1 MMAACTNEELANPA
15 DLVQGKQMDASN
27 FSLVSNSEGADTR
40 LVWTPGY
47 DEGENNWVFPAAAWE
62 ANDAIGFTHIY
73 TDQKIVTN
81 YNFTTTA
88 AGNDIDAE
96 TGDAVFRT
104 DNSTIFQGD
113 YFVYYPFNGD
123 YADYEGVPVELEAI
137 QEQDASVRIKA
148 NDKLDSRNRE
158 DFKKAGAHLNKF
170 SISNRISVDAK
181 TQQQKFSLN
190 PYMGNL
196 YLKLYPVNQTK
207 DFAVKRV
214 EVSCKGGFATSG
226 RFLAK
231 QGVAEPQFN
240 AAEEKADKI
249 VLTFNNID
257 ADADKNG
264 LLFTVADGIKKETA
278 LMGYMSLMPATY
290 SELVFDIYYTETGNL
305 KHVLVEKDVNLT
317 VKSNN
322 NYRVDLPID
331 ADGAIEVTSYD
342 IYSES
347 EFDAAVKKSNAMNAG
362 TDSKAV
368 FTLKKDIKLT
378 KDYVLEAKVPV
389 TFEGGKK
396 IELAGTADDAAPTLW
411 FKSAEKIVINNT
423 LVGGGT
429 KYSNPSS
436 PWGDIIVGDANNV
449 AVKPEVEIAGI
460 NSGKMNVAVFAGKL
474 TVKNAAAQG
483 LVNEL
488 YNAGELNLEN
498 SVVKSDAKTVNTQA
512 QEGVFNFKNVTL
524 NKTLVI
530 VAPTTTANASS
541 IENVTVMG
549 TVTNFSTI
557 NAKGDNQ
564 LSFYVDKDGEDQLAA
579 VTNNGTINVTAGTT
593 TFGTLAAGVM
603 NIDGTAIAMGAATL
617 TNTEM
622 VTINEGGTFVAEAA
636 LNNVKQETINIEG
649 TLETNGVVETLAT
662 GLKYCGTINNGAKGV
677 WTLNA
682 KLEQNNHAHGG
693 KKAEFNNAGE
703 VTVNNITSITSA
715 EIGYMPKT
723 LYSKVDNGRLVWRG
737 MTSVSTI
744 AQFVKLGDDKCWA
757 TDFAA
762 LVTPG
767 VGATENLSMTEDK
780 NNTWDWSKKNIIIEV
795 ITNTTDDYT
804 INFTTG
810 KPLTMKNLT
819 IKLDGSL
826 ITTYTV
832 DADKKAPY
840 GIIVNETMKVL
851 NVATANTP
859 TYKTCPTKAVNLIV
873 DGGSTKT
880 TITNAEKNLRF
891 TGEYTQ
897 YNGTNINY
905 TEGSPIVLAE

>member
-47 DEGENNWVFPAAAWE
+47 DKGDDNWVFPAAAWE

-88 AGNDIDAE
+88 TGDDIDAE

-123 YADYEGVPVELEAI
+123 YADYDGVPVKLEAI
-137 QEQDASVRIKA
+137 QEQDASVQIKA
-148 NDKLDSRNRE
+148 SDKLEASNE
-158 DFKKAGAHLNKF
+158 ANFKKAGEHLNKF

-196 YLKLYPVNQTK
+196 YLKLYPVNQTNNI
-207 DFAVKRV
+207 AVKRV
-214 EVSCKGGFATSG
+214 EVSCEGGFVTSG

-231 QGVAEPQFN
+231 QGVAEPQFS

-249 VLTFNNID
+249 VLTFNNISATD
-257 ADADKNG
+257 ANENG
-264 LLFTVADGIKKETA
+264 LLIAKDTKKEDA

-290 SELVFDIYYTETGNL
+290 SKLVFDIYYTETGNL
-305 KHVLVEKDVNLT
+305 KHVLVKKDINLA
-317 VKSNN
+317 VESNH
-322 NYRVDLPID
+322 NYRMSLPID
-331 ADGAIEVTSYD
+331 ADGAVEVTSYD
-342 IYSES
+342 IYNES
-347 EFDAAVKKSNAMNAG
+347 EFAAAVKKSNAMNAG

-368 FTLKKDIKLT
+368 FTLKQDIT
-378 KDYVLEAKVPV
+378 LENAYRLDADVPV
-389 TFEGGKK
+389 TFEGGKTITLK
-396 IELAGTADDAAPTLW
+396 PKNDAATSLPSLW
-411 FKSAEKIVINNT
+411 ITSDKKVVINN
-423 LVGGGT
+423 VIKGGGDTNIYDDIKIGNSSEVT
-429 KYSNPSS
+429 K
-436 PWGDIIVGDANNV
+436 
-449 AVKPEVEIAGI
+449 KPDVTIAGI
-460 NSGKMNVAVFAGKL
+460 NSKDMYVNVLAGSL
-474 TVKNAAAQG
+474 VVKNEAAQG
-483 LVNEL
+483 LVKGIYSRENL
-488 YNAGELNLEN
+488 TLEN
-498 SVVKSDAKTVNTQA
+498 SVVMGNAETNATSPNK
-512 QEGVFNFKNVTL
+512 GVLNLKNVVVKG
-524 NKTLVI
+524 NYTLV
-530 VAPTTTANASS
+530 APAAETAASS

-549 TVTNFSTI
+549 TVTNASTI

-564 LSFYVDKDGEDQLAA
+564 LSFYVDSKGDDKLAD

-617 TNTEM
+617 TDGKM
-622 VTINEGGTFVAEAA
+622 VTINEDGTFVAEAA
-636 LNNVKQETINIEG
+636 LNNVEQTTINIEG

-703 VTVNNITSITSA
+703 VTVNYITATNSTA
-715 EIGYMPKT
+715 IGNMPKT
-723 LYSKVDNGRLVWRG
+723 LYNKVDNGRLVWRG
-737 MTSVSTI
+737 MTSVSAI

-762 LVTPG
+762 LVTPDN
-767 VGATENLSMTEDK
+767 TETLSMTEDK
-780 NNTWDWSKKNIIIEV
+780 DNTWDWSKKNIIIEV
-795 ITNTTDDYT
+795 SGTVNNYYT
-804 INFTTG
+804 INFTTE

-819 IKLDGSL
+819 IKLDGGL

-873 DGGSTKT
+873 DGGATKT
-880 TITNAEKNLRF
+880 TITDAEKNLRF

-897 YNGTNINY
+897 YNGTNIKY